1 MHGTPGILSLLD
13 IPALDDTFGAL
24 LIGTFIGLMY
34 ARVESTSGLL
44 PLTLIAV
51 GNMAGL

>member
-24 LIGTFIGLMY
+24 LIGTFMY
-34 ARVESTSGLL
+34 VRVELTSSLL